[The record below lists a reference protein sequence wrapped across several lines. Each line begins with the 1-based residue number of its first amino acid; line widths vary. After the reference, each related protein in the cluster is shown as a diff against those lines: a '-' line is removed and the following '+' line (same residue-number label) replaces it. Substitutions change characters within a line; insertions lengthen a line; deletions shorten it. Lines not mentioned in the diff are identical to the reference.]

1 MEEIIKKRVYHCL
14 LFLIIAAG
22 VFFRLNFYISNG
34 ILEDDECRMAVFMY
48 NKNLLEMFLPLGPL
62 SSSPIFLFFS
72 KIAALITDYNEHAL
86 KTLPLLFSLGSVYM
100 FYKLT
105 VKYYKHRFSIILANF
120 IFAFNSIFVY
130 YAGIFKQYSLE
141 YFLSIVLIYF
151 LPEVKLDKLNI
162 KQTLLFSFLMILCV
176 LSSTPSVFIIGCFV
190 LINIFN
196 NLKNSEFYKKL
207 FIFLIPFCTVTL
219 LYYIFNLAPTQ
230 ALQMKYYSELW
241 SGVYSTNVILAFLMT
256 LRFTFQSVMI
266 IIPILMIIAYYIN
279 FLLEKS
285 FRNKYDIYLA
295 LTILSVVI
303 LHILNLYPL
312 YRRAFVFVIP
322 IVLLIIIK
330 PIDYVRTNKKLFYA
344 VIFISSVLFFGQYFL
359 PKNFVY
365 DDLIIY
371 SPKNLMQETVKN
383 YNPDTDVVI
392 TNEAS
397 VSSFMFYARKMNFN
411 PSKIIILTRL
421 NQLNALENDK
431 NYWLYLV
438 KDFENAPVLLF
449 IQKWLE
455 EQNISYTLNEK
466 RSYLY
471 YIKPPYKPVRKDLF
485 QKGQK
490 YADYI
495 TKKDFIKKL

>member
-1 MEEIIKKRVYHCL
+1 M
-14 LFLIIAAG
+14 
-22 VFFRLNFYISNG
+22 
-34 ILEDDECRMAVFMY
+34 
-48 NKNLLEMFLPLGPL
+48 
-62 SSSPIFLFFS
+62 
-72 KIAALITDYNEHAL
+72 
-86 KTLPLLFSLGSVYM
+86 
-100 FYKLT
+100 
-105 VKYYKHRFSIILANF
+105 
-120 IFAFNSIFVY
+120 
-130 YAGIFKQYSLE
+130 
-141 YFLSIVLIYF
+141 
-151 LPEVKLDKLNI
+151 
-162 KQTLLFSFLMILCV
+162 
-176 LSSTPSVFIIGCFV
+176 
-190 LINIFN
+190 
-196 NLKNSEFYKKL
+196 
-207 FIFLIPFCTVTL
+207 
-219 LYYIFNLAPTQ
+219 
-230 ALQMKYYSELW
+230 
-241 SGVYSTNVILAFLMT
+241 
-256 LRFTFQSVMI
+256 
-266 IIPILMIIAYYIN
+266 
-279 FLLEKS
+279 
-285 FRNKYDIYLA
+285 A
-295 LTILSVVI
+295 LTLLSVVI

-330 PIDYVRTNKKLFYA
+330 PIDYIRMNKKLFYA

-485 QKGQK
+485 LKGQK